1 MNWKLRSKDYNQQH
15 EQYDSRKK
23 TSIQLMPINNNVLLG
38 KSVTVSG
45 FLKDMDG
52 NRMVN
57 KGVVVFFDN
66 QFVKTIITNKNGFF
80 KEYFLAKSPGKREIK
95 LVYDGDWE
103 FEKTS
108 TSKFVNFIDANK
120 KEKRNEGIGDQLEKL
135 AKLYTNGLL
144 SEDEFEMAKKKL
156 IEKY

>member
-15 EQYDSRKK
+15 EQCDSRKK
-23 TSIQLMPINNNVLLG
+23 TSIQLRPINNNVLLG

>member
-1 MNWKLRSKDYNQQH
+1 MNWRLRSKDNTQEADQCV
-15 EQYDSRKK
+15 SRKK
-23 TSIQLMPINNNVLLG
+23 TSIELRPISNNVLLG
-38 KSVTVSG
+38 KSLTISG
-45 FLKDMDG
+45 FLRDTNG

-66 QFVKTIITNKNGFF
+66 QFVKTIITNNNGFF

-108 TSKFVNFIDANK
+108 ASKIVNFIDTNK
-120 KEKRNEGIGDQLEKL
+120 KENVKEGIGDQLEKL
-135 AKLYTNGLL
+135 AKLYTSGLL
-144 SEDEFEMAKKKL
+144 SEDEFKIAKKKL